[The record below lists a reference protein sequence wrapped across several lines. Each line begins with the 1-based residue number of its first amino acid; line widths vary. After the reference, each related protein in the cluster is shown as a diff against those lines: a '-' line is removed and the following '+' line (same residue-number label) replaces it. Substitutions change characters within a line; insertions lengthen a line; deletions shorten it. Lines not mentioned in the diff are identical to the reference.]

1 LPEVLRCRRPGLRP
15 RIGAAPAKTR
25 PNGAA
30 ISVTFSPPAI
40 KLTRGHHAALTFG
53 DLPALVAALR
63 EVDTV
68 AALALE
74 FAILAAAQ
82 FLVYLVAVSESVE
95 QAF

>member
-1 LPEVLRCRRPGLRP
+1 
-15 RIGAAPAKTR
+15 
-25 PNGAA
+25 
-30 ISVTFSPPAI
+30 
-40 KLTRGHHAALTFG
+40 LTFG